1 MSKKLRFKRTSSKTM
16 GKKTINLNG
25 IDVRA
30 IDTPFGEYLCIT
42 DLAKAIGDR
51 TGLVIGDWFRLIG
64 TMEYLKEWEL
74 QYNAQNFNVSRYADI
89 KMQASELGFRLSP
102 KRWIEDLGGQCII
115 SKAGRYGGTYTHNPI
130 ALEFCTVVSP
140 KFKLNVFVDY
150 LKLKESE
157 AQSLGEAFD
166 LTRLMTKSTFPLLT
180 EAIKENLVPDM
191 LYNTKGDYI
200 AYSDEVDL
208 LNVALFGVTAKT
220 WKQQNPDLPGNMRD
234 YATVSEKLAL
244 TVLQGLNAK
253 LIEWETE
260 KDQRLEILQNTA
272 KEWLSILNNSAAV
285 KKLSSKLKKPK
296 PPKIGK

>member
-1 MSKKLRFKRTSSKTM
+1 MAKKKP
-16 GKKTINLNG
+16 INLNG
-25 IDVRA
+25 IEVRTM
-30 IDTPFGEYLCIT
+30 DTPFGEYLCIT

-74 QYNAQNFNVSRYADI
+74 EYNNAAFNVSRYADI
-89 KMQASELGFRLSP
+89 KMQATELGFRLSP
-102 KRWIEDLGGQCII
+102 KRWIEELGGKCII
-115 SKAGRYGGTYTHNPI
+115 SKAGRYGGSYAHNSI

-140 KFKLNVFVDY
+140 RFKLMVFVDY

-157 AQSLGEAFD
+157 AKSLGEAFD

-191 LYNTKGDYI
+191 LYNTKGEYI
-200 AYSDEVDL
+200 AYADEVDL
-208 LNVALFGVTAKT
+208 LNVALFGMTAKT
-220 WKQQNPDLPGNMRD
+220 WRLQNPDRPGNMRD

-253 LIEWETE
+253 LIEWDTDKE
-260 KDQRLEILQNTA
+260 QRFEILQNTA
-272 KEWLSILNNSAAV
+272 REWLAILKNSTSV
-285 KKLSSKLKKPK
+285 NKLSKKLNRPPKLK
-296 PPKIGK
+296 